1 MNNQF
6 LHTVPMKG
14 KSVTSATTLHHKSSL
29 AVFGAVT
36 FATSWGFW
44 LIAIVL
50 GGSVKNSASVIPY
63 VLGGFGPV
71 FGAIAVRVRR
81 SRLGEPAPARTVR
94 LRLSGRLFWVLPLL
108 VMASAT
114 VLTAALLADRLG
126 GPALSFA
133 EGRSLMS
140 DAGGPVPFFVGML
153 VAGPLSEE
161 PGWRG
166 TAYPR
171 LRASFGRFQAGLLL
185 GVVWA
190 IWHLP
195 LFFVSGTLQ
204 AKFGLISWN
213 GPLFVLSVIPMALL
227 TGYAYERAGV
237 AASMAVHFGVNATIA
252 LLDVKAPLM
261 LACIVAVQAIVAI
274 TLLARQSDRQA
285 DLPVHADPHLHRVV
299 TGSTET
305 L

>member
-1 MNNQF
+1 M
-6 LHTVPMKG
+6 
-14 KSVTSATTLHHKSSL
+14 TSATPLRHKSSL
-29 AVFGAVT
+29 VVFGAVT

-44 LIAIVL
+44 LIAIAL
-50 GGSVKNSASVIPY
+50 GGSVKNSPSVIPY

-71 FGAIAVRVRR
+71 FGAIVVRVRR
-81 SRLGEPAPARTVR
+81 SRRRELAPAHTVR
-94 LRLSGRLFWVLPLL
+94 LRLSMRLCWVLPLL

-114 VLTAALLADRLG
+114 VLAAALLADRLG

-133 EGRSLMS
+133 EGRNLIS
-140 DAGGPVPFFVGML
+140 DIGGPVPFFVSML

-171 LRASFGRFQAGLLL
+171 LRASFGRLQAGLLL

-195 LFFVSGTLQ
+195 LFFITGTLQ
-204 AKFGLISWN
+204 AGFGLISWN
-213 GPLFVLSVIPMALL
+213 GVLFVLTVIPMALL

-237 AASMAVHFGVNATIA
+237 AASIAVHLGVNATIA
-252 LLDVKAPLM
+252 LLDVKSPVV
-261 LACIVAVQAIVAI
+261 LACIVAVQTIVAI
-274 TLLARQSDRQA
+274 TLLAWQRDRGA
-285 DLPVHADPHLHRVV
+285 DLPVHADSHPRQIV
-299 TGSTET
+299 TSSTEAP
-305 L
+305 